1 MRMNAVLTAEMT
13 VEVMRRWPST
23 IHIFLDF
30 RMRCIGCPLVAFH
43 SIDEACGEH
52 DVDVFLPKIL
62 GAVEVA
68 A

>member
-1 MRMNAVLTAEMT
+1 MG
-13 VEVMRRWPST
+13 
-23 IHIFLDF
+23 
-30 RMRCIGCPLVAFH
+30 CIGCLLVAFH
-43 SIDEACGEH
+43 AIDEACGEH